1 MYCENCGALI
11 PDSAKF
17 CPECGNAQSPGLKAE
32 PETLHCPYCGTEL
45 EPDSV
50 FCENCGTKLNVR
62 DVRSDQTPSISEQPQ
77 SYAVPPVPPE
87 QEKTHVPSAPSVPP
101 VPPAPSTASERT
113 HVTAIPAPPSAAV
126 RETAPEK
133 KKKRSGCCSAVLIV
147 LILLILLC
155 LAACYYFWKVYE
167 GDNQIKNLI
176 SGFMPTA
183 EMILTKAPEAI
194 SNVESVLTK
203 VPETVSGIIIKPT
216 DTAAPVFQPTAP
228 IALVNSPTSL
238 PPVSAPAT
246 LIPAIPSEAAAKPFV
261 FPTITPMPVRPTDTP
276 VSEDVYYFENFE
288 TSERPRQADFL
299 WVTEDILDGNLPAGR
314 VQLKSIMSVIGGW
327 KVFIMDDP
335 ENRFGS
341 GMERMCNANVDAGQ
355 PGTQVTFHWYYVYNR
370 DTQTVNQDF
379 SSDSLFT
386 KGTWNNGLIEALG
399 PGKIELTE
407 FYYLDGKE
415 YAVGI
420 LHWPDG
426 IKGAVFMVR
435 P

>member
-50 FCENCGTKLNVR
+50 FCENCGKKLNVR

-194 SNVESVLTK
+194 SRCGIGSDKSTGDRLRAHH
-203 VPETVSGIIIKPT
+203 ETDRYCRSCISADSPIRPFDSTHCHDFCFFMGFS
-216 DTAAPVFQPTAP
+216 PVCSDRYAGHIDLDPQ
-228 IALVNSPTSL
+228 
-238 PPVSAPAT
+238 
-246 LIPAIPSEAAAKPFV
+246 
-261 FPTITPMPVRPTDTP
+261 
-276 VSEDVYYFENFE
+276 Y
-288 TSERPRQADFL
+288 ADFAAC
-299 WVTEDILDGNLPAGR
+299 EER
-314 VQLKSIMSVIGGW
+314 V
-327 KVFIMDDP
+327 
-335 ENRFGS
+335 
-341 GMERMCNANVDAGQ
+341 
-355 PGTQVTFHWYYVYNR
+355 
-370 DTQTVNQDF
+370 
-379 SSDSLFT
+379 
-386 KGTWNNGLIEALG
+386 
-399 PGKIELTE
+399 
-407 FYYLDGKE
+407 
-415 YAVGI
+415 
-420 LHWPDG
+420 
-426 IKGAVFMVR
+426 
-435 P
+435 